1 MQRNPTAVQTQLGP
15 TNQYGGD
22 PHEHPQLEHRHS
34 AEQTDWQRA
43 QGQVQSPLQ
52 QSDDTTYVSVEAR
65 ESSRPARSRLPDGES
80 LSRKTTER
88 RVKQWHS
95 EKEKLGKDDLDAR
108 EIRNVLIRWPQFAQA
123 KCEIN

>member
-1 MQRNPTAVQTQLGP
+1 M
-15 TNQYGGD
+15 
-22 PHEHPQLEHRHS
+22 
-34 AEQTDWQRA
+34 
-43 QGQVQSPLQ
+43 Q
-52 QSDDTTYVSVEAR
+52 QSDYTTYVSFESR
-65 ESSRPARSRLPDGES
+65 ESSRSARSRLPDGES